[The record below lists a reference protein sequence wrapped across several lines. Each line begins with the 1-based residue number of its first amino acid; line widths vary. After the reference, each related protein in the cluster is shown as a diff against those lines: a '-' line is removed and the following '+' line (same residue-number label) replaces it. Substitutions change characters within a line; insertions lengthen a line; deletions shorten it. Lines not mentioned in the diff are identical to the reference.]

1 MDLSTLLILVL
12 AWGGTAL
19 VIWGIWQLAF
29 RSQGKRS
36 IPEITTNESDVAV
49 EIKNLQREL
58 RKL

>member
-12 AWGGTAL
+12 AWGGVAL
-19 VIWGIWQLAF
+19 VIWGIWELAF
-29 RSQGKRS
+29 RSKPKRS
-36 IPEITTNESDVAV
+36 IPEITTNESDIAV

>member
-1 MDLSTLLILVL
+1 MDLSIPLILIL
-12 AWGGTAL
+12 AWGGSAL
-19 VIWGIWQLAF
+19 VIWGIWELAF

-36 IPEITTNESDVAV
+36 TPEITTNESDVAV

>member
-19 VIWGIWQLAF
+19 VIWGIWQLGF
-29 RSQGKRS
+29 RDQEKR
-36 IPEITTNESDVAV
+36 ILPETTQEADVTD

-58 RKL
+58 RRL